1 MSFER
6 PEQNLILPDLARESK
21 QQFLNCETSWCECGG
36 PVKEGEGSRRDMS
49 FVKKHRISI
58 ANAIHVLP
66 RDNPDPVAILGF
78 EAIEHCFLRL

>member
-1 MSFER
+1 MNVAVPSKKGKA
-6 PEQNLILPDLARESK
+6 LA
-21 QQFLNCETSWCECGG
+21 G
-36 PVKEGEGSRRDMS
+36 MS